1 MDLVRRL
8 PVLALGPLLV
18 VAAALL
24 AAGTGPDG
32 TSWHFFHDAARLL
45 FDGDTSGGG
54 LDLYVAHPD
63 FQFGPLAT
71 VAAAPFALL
80 PAGAALTVA
89 LVAGTALGAV
99 AAAAARDVARTLT
112 AGATTRAA
120 WRADLVGYVTFAFV
134 WTDVA
139 VNTAHLDDAIALAAT
154 AVACAAVA
162 RDRAAM
168 AVVALTVA
176 AAAKPWAIVFAPLA
190 LVPSGERRPMRLL
203 LIAGGV
209 LATWVPFLVDEPRTL
224 TSVGAFGIRN
234 APASALRVLGVTDP
248 TTPGWVR
255 PAQFAL
261 GLAVAAVLVRRDRWP
276 AVPMA
281 GLAVRFALDPGVHHY
296 YSAGLVLA
304 VLIWEGV
311 ARPGRAPLVTVAAA
325 LVMELTPTD
334 VHPGA
339 LAGAVR
345 LAFMAALVVAA
356 FATPLMAGSSEP
368 GSVPRNLEGAG

>member
-1 MDLVRRL
+1 
-8 PVLALGPLLV
+8 
-18 VAAALL
+18 
-24 AAGTGPDG
+24 
-32 TSWHFFHDAARLL
+32 
-45 FDGDTSGGG
+45 
-54 LDLYVAHPD
+54 
-63 FQFGPLAT
+63 
-71 VAAAPFALL
+71 
-80 PAGAALTVA
+80 
-89 LVAGTALGAV
+89 
-99 AAAAARDVARTLT
+99 
-112 AGATTRAA
+112 
-120 WRADLVGYVTFAFV
+120 
-134 WTDVA
+134 
-139 VNTAHLDDAIALAAT
+139 
-154 AVACAAVA
+154 
-162 RDRAAM
+162 
-168 AVVALTVA
+168 
-176 AAAKPWAIVFAPLA
+176 
-190 LVPSGERRPMRLL
+190 MRLL

-261 GLAVAAVLVRRDRWP
+261 GLAVAAVLVRRGRWQ

-296 YSAGLVLA
+296 YSTGLVLA